1 MVVLPCLAFPIV
13 DNQIGKFL
21 ESYSPCSVEHPLRTF
36 GTIAGKCG
44 EYKRRA
50 RIGIA
55 WANATPAAAHGLIAR
70 LQQRCPKPIHAVF
83 RAGFGTALA
92 LAAVGAQADLIRIGG
107 TGTGLGAMKLLAQ
120 EFKKSRPDA
129 QLVVTS
135 SLGSTGAIR
144 AVLAGAVDIG
154 ISARPATAD
163 ERSQGASARAYART
177 PFVIATGAK
186 YNSTGLTLGELVQ
199 IYSGKVTRWPDG
211 SPIRLVVRPDSDADT
226 IVMRTF
232 SAAMSDAITAA
243 LARKGLRMADTDQDN
258 ADALEQLPGS
268 LGTATL
274 TQIMTENRAIRALAL
289 DGVAPALQSLAAG
302 RYHYFKTL
310 HLVTGRNPSPL
321 ARDFVA
327 YIRSPAGQAVLAG
340 SGNLAIQE

>member
-1 MVVLPCLAFPIV
+1 MGIMSSREPLLVK
-13 DNQIGKFL
+13 NM
-21 ESYSPCSVEHPLRTF
+21 ESS
-36 GTIAGKCG
+36 
-44 EYKRRA
+44 
-50 RIGIA
+50 
-55 WANATPAAAHGLIAR
+55 AR
-70 LQQRCPKPIHAVF
+70 LPQRFLKQFLAVF
-83 RAGFGTALA
+83 LAGFGAALA
-92 LAAVGAQADLIRIGG
+92 LAAVGAHADSIKIGG
-107 TGTGLGAMKLLAQ
+107 TGTGLGTMKLLVQ

-154 ISARPATAD
+154 ISSRPVTA
-163 ERSQGASARAYART
+163 EENRQGASARAYART

-186 YNSTGLTLGELVQ
+186 NDSAGLTLDELVQ

-226 IVMRTF
+226 IVMRAF
-232 SAAMSDAITAA
+232 SAEMSGAITAA

-258 ADALEQLPGS
+258 ADALEKLPGS

-274 TQIMTENRAIRALAL
+274 TQIMAESRAIRPLTL
-289 DGVAPALQSLAAG
+289 DGVAPTLQSLAAG
-302 RYHYFKTL
+302 RYRYFKTL